1 MQGLKKAKELI
12 EQAKDV
18 TIACHINP
26 DGDCIGSMLALGL
39 ALEKAG
45 KKVRMISPDGVPKR
59 YRFLEGADRV
69 QRTAKK
75 APELAVAVDCGN
87 KDLLGRSFDIFRRAK
102 NTIEIDH
109 HEIREPFAD
118 VQMVDPDA
126 AAVGEQ
132 IQLLLDKLHIEV
144 DRAIAEN
151 ILTSIIVETNSF
163 RLPCVRPFTFEL
175 CARLARAGVDF
186 YALADNVYWA
196 NTKEIA
202 LLSGICLS
210 RCKFKSSGRIVW
222 SIVRKKDFDK
232 VKGRDEDVDA
242 VADEMRAIRGVKIAV
257 LFREQRKGRL
267 RVSLRSK
274 HHINVARV
282 ALLYG
287 GGGHADVAGCYIPNK
302 ASSIKGILARLE
314 KLV

>member
-1 MQGLKKAKELI
+1 MQGLKKAQELI
-12 EQAKDV
+12 EKAKDV
-18 TIACHINP
+18 TVVCHVNP

-39 ALEKAG
+39 ALKKLG
-45 KKVRMISPDGVPKR
+45 KKVQMVSPDGIPKR
-59 YRFLEGADRV
+59 YRFLAGADRV
-69 QRTAKK
+69 TRTTRKS
-75 APELAVAVDCGN
+75 PDLAVAVDCGS
-87 KDLLGRSFDIFRRAK
+87 KDLLGKAFEVFKRAR
-102 NTIEIDH
+102 NTLEIDH

-132 IQLLLDKLHIEV
+132 IYLLLGKLGTDVDK
-144 DRAIAEN
+144 DIAEN

-175 CARLARAGVDF
+175 CAELARTGVDF
-186 YALADNVYWA
+186 YKLADNVYWA
-196 NTKEIA
+196 NTREIA

-210 RCKFKSSGRIVW
+210 RCKFKSGGSIVW
-222 SIVRKKDFDK
+222 SIVRRKDFEK
-232 VKGRDEDVDA
+232 ARGRDEDVDA
-242 VADEMRAIRGVKIAV
+242 VADEMRAIKEVKIAA

-287 GGGHADVAGCYIPNK
+287 GGGHTDVAGCYIPDK
-302 ASSIKGILARLE
+302 ISAIKGILTRLD